1 MYLEWVGKH
10 TDKTKPTD
18 GANIFFSPHLI
29 FPWEAKVIKF
39 IPLTSDM
46 PLDWD
51 HLQHLH
57 VLNLGKD
64 FSYKLPEIKRLLEL
78 GQ

>member
-1 MYLEWVGKH
+1 M
-10 TDKTKPTD
+10 DP
-18 GANIFFSPHLI
+18 ISFFPHLI
-29 FPWEAKVIKF
+29 FPQEAKVIKF

-51 HLQHLH
+51 RLQHQH

-64 FSYKLPEIKRLLEL
+64 FNYKFLERKRLLEL